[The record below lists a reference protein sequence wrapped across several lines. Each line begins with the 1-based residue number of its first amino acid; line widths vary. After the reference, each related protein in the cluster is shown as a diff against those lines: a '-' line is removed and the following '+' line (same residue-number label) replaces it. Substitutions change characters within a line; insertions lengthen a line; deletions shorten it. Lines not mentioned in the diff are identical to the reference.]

1 MKRYN
6 YTRRVTKII
15 HDPSLFTEQKCKQLE
30 PLIISYLLSSYR
42 IFLYKNGTV
51 DYYLTGSELNKM
63 FKDCSYEFD
72 IIEWGRVKEFKLP
85 YYWEDKY
92 KNYPDRYVLHFIV
105 RFKDKYPMTK
115 KDLLLRKHTCL
126 DFYISLKKFAKSMG

>member
-15 HDPSLFTEQKCKQLE
+15 HDPNLLHEQKCKQLE

-42 IFLYKNGTV
+42 IFLYKTGTV
-51 DYYLTGSELNKM
+51 EHYLTGSELNRM

-72 IIEWGRVKEFKLP
+72 IIEWGKVNEFKLP
-85 YYWEDKY
+85 YWWEDKY
-92 KNYPDRYVLHFIV
+92 KNYPDRYILHFVV
-105 RFKDKYPMTK
+105 RFKDKYPMAK
-115 KDLLLRKHTCL
+115 KDQLLRKHTCL
-126 DFYISLKKFAKSMG
+126 DFYISLKKFAKSIS